1 MSHEIYK
8 NSNDYK
14 NFGHPSK
21 NCKEIPPIVNE
32 LVERD
37 GKRINANSNSNNNK
51 NNNNNNE
58 NGIENLRNLTGD
70 SGNLSLRSS
79 EMCLTNRT

>member
-1 MSHEIYK
+1 MSH
-8 NSNDYK
+8 DYK

-37 GKRINANSNSNNNK
+37 GKRINAN
-51 NNNNNNE
+51 NNE
-58 NGIENLRNLTGD
+58 SGIENLRNLTGD